1 MGEFIF
7 ASFCLFFLYSPIMV
21 FPAQD
26 AQTLVRLALNEDVRT
41 GDVTGLWT
49 LPAQQTQTANLIA
62 KEAGV
67 IAGLPII
74 PIVFEELKEN
84 VKINLN
90 AKDGM
95 SVKAGDKIASI
106 TGETK
111 TLLSGERVMLNFL
124 QQLSGVATITNKFA
138 QVLAGTKS
146 KVLDTRKTIPG
157 FRTLQKYAVLVGG
170 GSNHRMGLWDMVL
183 VKDNHI
189 AAAGGVLEAW
199 NAVKKH
205 NVQNLKVEIE
215 VENLEQLK
223 LLLNLG
229 VNRIMLDNMDN
240 QTMQEAVRIAKESG
254 DPVELEASG
263 NMTLERVKEIA
274 NIGLDFIS
282 VGALTHSVKSL
293 DISMRI

>member
-1 MGEFIF
+1 MLI
-7 ASFCLFFLYSPIMV
+7 

-26 AQTLVRLALNEDVRT
+26 AKTLIRLALNEDVRT
-41 GDVTGLWT
+41 GDYTSLWT
-49 LPAQQTQTANLIA
+49 LPAEQVQTAKLIA
-62 KEAGV
+62 KEDGV
-67 IAGLPII
+67 VAGLPII
-74 PIVFEELKEN
+74 ELVFAELGGN
-84 VKINLN
+84 VKVETYIQ
-90 AKDGM
+90 DGD
-95 SVKAGDKIASI
+95 SVKVGTQIASI

-138 QVLAGTKS
+138 SALKGGKT

-157 FRTLQKYAVLVGG
+157 FRTLQKYAVLAGG
-170 GSNHRMGLWDMVL
+170 GSNHRMGLWDMIL

-199 NAVKKH
+199 NAVKK
-205 NVQNLKVEIE
+205 QNTKNLNVEIE

-223 LLLNLG
+223 LLLGLG
-229 VNRIMLDNMDN
+229 VNRIMLDNMSNDL
-240 QTMQEAVRIAKESG
+240 MRKAVKMAKESG

-263 NMTLERVKEIA
+263 NMTLERVKELA

-282 VGALTHSVKSL
+282 VGALTHSVKAL
-293 DISMRI
+293 DISMRIK

>member
-1 MGEFIF
+1 MAFH
-7 ASFCLFFLYSPIMV
+7 

-26 AQTLVRLALNEDVRT
+26 TQTLVRLALNEDVRT
-41 GDVTGLWT
+41 GDVTSLWT
-49 LPAQQTQTANLIA
+49 LPAQQTQTATLIA
-62 KEAGV
+62 KESGV
-67 IAGLPII
+67 IAGLPVI

-90 AKDGM
+90 AEDGEN
-95 SVKAGDKIASI
+95 VKAGDKIASI

-138 QVLAGTKS
+138 QVLTGTKTR
-146 KVLDTRKTIPG
+146 VLDTRKTIPG

-199 NAVKKH
+199 NAVKKQ
-205 NVQNLKVEIE
+205 NTQNLKVEIE

-223 LLLNLG
+223 SLLNLG

-240 QTMQEAVRIAKESG
+240 QTMQEAVRIVKESG

-274 NIGLDFIS
+274 NLGLDFIS
-282 VGALTHSVKSL
+282 VGALTHSVK
-293 DISMRI
+293 

>member
-1 MGEFIF
+1 MITLWNVFFSIF
-7 ASFCLFFLYSPIMV
+7 PRMAFH

-41 GDVTGLWT
+41 GDVTSLWT
-49 LPAQQTQTANLIA
+49 LPARQTQTATLIA

-67 IAGLPII
+67 IAGLPVI

-84 VKINLN
+84 VKIDLN
-90 AKDGM
+90 AEDGVN
-95 SVKAGDKIASI
+95 VKAGDKIASI

-138 QVLAGTKS
+138 QVLAGTKTR
-146 KVLDTRKTIPG
+146 VLDTRKTIPG

-199 NAVKKH
+199 NAVKKQ
-205 NVQNLKVEIE
+205 NTQNLKVEIE

-223 LLLNLG
+223 SLLNLG

-240 QTMQEAVRIAKESG
+240 QTMQEAVRIVKESG

-274 NIGLDFIS
+274 NLGLDFIS

>member
-1 MGEFIF
+1 M
-7 ASFCLFFLYSPIMV
+7 PN

-26 AQTLVRLALNEDVRT
+26 AQVLIRLALDEDIRT
-41 GDVTGLWT
+41 GDVTSLWT
-49 LPAQQTQTANLIA
+49 LPGNQIQTATLIA
-62 KEAGV
+62 KENGVVAGIPV
-67 IAGLPII
+67 IPLI
-74 PIVFEELKEN
+74 FNELKGEVN
-84 VKINLN
+84 IETFISDGTAVKT
-90 AKDGM
+90 
-95 SVKAGDKIASI
+95 GDKIAEI

-138 QVLAGTKS
+138 EALKGGKTR
-146 KVLDTRKTIPG
+146 VLDTRKTIPG
-157 FRTLQKYAVLVGG
+157 FRTLQKYAVLAGG

-199 NAVKKH
+199 NTVKKQ
-205 NVQNLKVEIE
+205 NTQNLKVEIE

-223 LLLNLG
+223 SLLGLG
-229 VNRIMLDNMDN
+229 VNRIMLDNMSN
-240 QTMQEAVRIAKESG
+240 ETMREAVRIVRESG

-274 NIGLDFIS
+274 DIGLDFIS
-282 VGALTHSVKSL
+282 VGALTHSVQAL
-293 DISMRI
+293 DISMRIK

>member
-1 MGEFIF
+1 MLI
-7 ASFCLFFLYSPIMV
+7 

-26 AQTLVRLALNEDVRT
+26 AKTLVRLALNEDVRT
-41 GDVTGLWT
+41 GDYTSLWT
-49 LPAQQTQTANLIA
+49 LPAEQVQTAKLIA
-62 KEAGV
+62 KEDGV
-67 IAGLPII
+67 VAGLPII
-74 PIVFEELKEN
+74 ELVFAELGGK
-84 VKINLN
+84 VKVETYIQ
-90 AKDGM
+90 DGEP
-95 SVKAGDKIASI
+95 VKVGTQIASI

-138 QVLAGTKS
+138 NALKGGKT

-157 FRTLQKYAVLVGG
+157 FRTLQKYAVLAGG

-199 NAVKKH
+199 EAVKKQ
-205 NVQNLKVEIE
+205 NTGNLKVEIE

-223 LLLNLG
+223 LLLGLG
-229 VNRIMLDNMDN
+229 VNRIMLDNMSNDL
-240 QTMQEAVRIAKESG
+240 MCEAVKIVKESG

-263 NMTLERVKEIA
+263 NMTLERVKELA
-274 NIGLDFIS
+274 DIGLDFIS
-282 VGALTHSVKSL
+282 VGALTHSVKAL
-293 DISMRI
+293 DISMRIK